1 MVESEIERQPE
12 EVVDWCACPL
22 SPYLFSGRGPKSPG
36 REQNAQQIGVNRLAT
51 SILNA
56 RFIVWRQTPA
66 RYNWPLIRVRQKVNS
81 SLGQVHPHSFALILL
96 PPNHSSFFVRV
107 SYGSTLLQQPL
118 LLSSFYS
125 PSADLPV
132 SVTRPDS
139 SGVSPSRVRNG
150 VIDGFPRIWKWW
162 PV

>member
-1 MVESEIERQPE
+1 MVESQIERQPE

-81 SLGQVHPHSFALILL
+81 SLGQVHP
-96 PPNHSSFFVRV
+96 
-107 SYGSTLLQQPL
+107 PL
-118 LLSSFYS
+118 LRLDPPSTKPFFLLRSRLVRLNPSSATIAPFLFLLTASRSSCLRYS
-125 PSADLPV
+125 S
-132 SVTRPDS
+132 
-139 SGVSPSRVRNG
+139 
-150 VIDGFPRIWKWW
+150 
-162 PV
+162 